1 MDFPLWL
8 WAIPA
13 GSFAVLEALAIRN
26 RRKGD
31 TASELLRR
39 AAGISPA
46 RPWRPVGVAVI
57 ATFCAWLA
65 NHLINTV

>member
-26 RRKGD
+26 RRQGD
-31 TASELLRR
+31 TASELIRR
-39 AAGISPA
+39 LAGISPA
-46 RPWRPVGVAVI
+46 RPWKPLGIAAITAVC
-57 ATFCAWLA
+57 TWLA
-65 NHLINTV
+65 DHLIWG

>member
-13 GSFAVLEALAIRN
+13 GSFAVMEGLAIAN
-26 RRKGD
+26 RRSGD
-31 TASELLRR
+31 NASELIRR

-46 RPWRPVGVAVI
+46 RPWRPLGIAAI
-57 ATFCAWLA
+57 ATFCVWFGH
-65 NHLINTV
+65 HLIGG

>member
-13 GSFAVLEALAIRN
+13 GSFAVLEGLAIFN
-26 RRKGD
+26 RRRGD
-31 TASELLRR
+31 TLSELIRR

-46 RPWRPVGVAVI
+46 RPWRPLGIAAI
-57 ATFCAWLA
+57 ATFCTWLA
-65 NHLINTV
+65 HHLINS